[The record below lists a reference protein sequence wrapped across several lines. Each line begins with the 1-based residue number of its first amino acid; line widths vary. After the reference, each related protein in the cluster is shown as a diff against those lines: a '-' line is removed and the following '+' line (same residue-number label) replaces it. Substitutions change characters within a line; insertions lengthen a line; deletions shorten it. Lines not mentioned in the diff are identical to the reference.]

1 MNINQLVYFV
11 TVVKYNNIT
20 KAAKELYISQPAISL
35 AIKDLEKEFG
45 LTLFKRKN
53 NVLTLTQHGK
63 YLYDLS
69 MPLIQEYN
77 NVNERMNDYI
87 NKHSTLNLGIPPM
100 LGTFLFPPI
109 FNVFANENSGF
120 QFKIKEYGSFAN
132 KKAVLGGEID
142 IAFTVTN
149 ECEVGDEL
157 EYIKIGETSLIFAVN
172 KNNPLAS
179 KKVISANDI
188 KNTPLILMKE
198 DSLQYQIITSL
209 FKEQNI
215 TPNILLTSNQFYI
228 IKELLQSSDNNC
240 GAFIFKQLIKDGE
253 NIIGIQFEKELKL
266 DVLICYKKDAK
277 LLSTTKRFIEF
288 IKNNIKL

>member
-132 KKAVLGGEID
+132 KKAVLDGEID

-188 KNTPLILMKE
+188 KNTPLILMK
-198 DSLQYQIITSL
+198 
-209 FKEQNI
+209 
-215 TPNILLTSNQFYI
+215 
-228 IKELLQSSDNNC
+228 
-240 GAFIFKQLIKDGE
+240 
-253 NIIGIQFEKELKL
+253 
-266 DVLICYKKDAK
+266 
-277 LLSTTKRFIEF
+277 
-288 IKNNIKL
+288 

>member
-1 MNINQLVYFV
+1 MNINQLIYFV

-53 NVLTLTQHGK
+53 NVLTLTSHGK

-69 MPLIQEYN
+69 LPLIQEYN

-87 NKHSTLNLGIPPM
+87 NKHTTLNLGIPPM

-109 FNVFANENSGF
+109 FNVFANENPGF

-132 KKAVLGGEID
+132 KRAVLDGEID

-149 ECEVGDEL
+149 EHEMEGEL

-172 KNNPLAS
+172 KNNPLSS
-179 KKVISANDI
+179 KQVITAEDI
-188 KNTPLILMKE
+188 KSTPLILMKE

-209 FKEQNI
+209 FKEKNI
-215 TPNILLTSNQFYI
+215 SPNILLTSNQLYI

-253 NIIGIQFEKELKL
+253 NIVGIPFEKELKL
-266 DVLICYKKDAK
+266 DILICYKKDAK

>member
-87 NKHSTLNLGIPPM
+87 NKH
-100 LGTFLFPPI
+100 
-109 FNVFANENSGF
+109 
-120 QFKIKEYGSFAN
+120 
-132 KKAVLGGEID
+132 
-142 IAFTVTN
+142 
-149 ECEVGDEL
+149 
-157 EYIKIGETSLIFAVN
+157 
-172 KNNPLAS
+172 
-179 KKVISANDI
+179 
-188 KNTPLILMKE
+188 
-198 DSLQYQIITSL
+198 
-209 FKEQNI
+209 
-215 TPNILLTSNQFYI
+215 
-228 IKELLQSSDNNC
+228 
-240 GAFIFKQLIKDGE
+240 
-253 NIIGIQFEKELKL
+253 
-266 DVLICYKKDAK
+266 
-277 LLSTTKRFIEF
+277 
-288 IKNNIKL
+288 

>member
-1 MNINQLVYFV
+1 
-11 TVVKYNNIT
+11 
-20 KAAKELYISQPAISL
+20 
-35 AIKDLEKEFG
+35 
-45 LTLFKRKN
+45 
-53 NVLTLTQHGK
+53 
-63 YLYDLS
+63 
-69 MPLIQEYN
+69 
-77 NVNERMNDYI
+77 MNDYI

-132 KKAVLGGEID
+132 KKAVLDGEID

>member
-100 LGTFLFPPI
+100 LGTFLFHQSLMFLQMKIQDSNSRSKNMVALPI
-109 FNVFANENSGF
+109 
-120 QFKIKEYGSFAN
+120 
-132 KKAVLGGEID
+132 KK
-142 IAFTVTN
+142 
-149 ECEVGDEL
+149 
-157 EYIKIGETSLIFAVN
+157 
-172 KNNPLAS
+172 
-179 KKVISANDI
+179 
-188 KNTPLILMKE
+188 
-198 DSLQYQIITSL
+198 L
-209 FKEQNI
+209 F
-215 TPNILLTSNQFYI
+215 
-228 IKELLQSSDNNC
+228 
-240 GAFIFKQLIKDGE
+240 
-253 NIIGIQFEKELKL
+253 
-266 DVLICYKKDAK
+266 
-277 LLSTTKRFIEF
+277 
-288 IKNNIKL
+288 

>member
-1 MNINQLVYFV
+1 MIMSV
-11 TVVKYNNIT
+11 
-20 KAAKELYISQPAISL
+20 
-35 AIKDLEKEFG
+35 
-45 LTLFKRKN
+45 FK
-53 NVLTLTQHGK
+53 
-63 YLYDLS
+63 
-69 MPLIQEYN
+69 
-77 NVNERMNDYI
+77 
-87 NKHSTLNLGIPPM
+87 
-100 LGTFLFPPI
+100 GTI
-109 FNVFANENSGF
+109 
-120 QFKIKEYGSFAN
+120 
-132 KKAVLGGEID
+132 
-142 IAFTVTN
+142 
-149 ECEVGDEL
+149 

-266 DVLICYKKDAK
+266 DVLICYKKDVK

>member
-132 KKAVLGGEID
+132 KKAVLDGEID

-157 EYIKIGETSLIFAVN
+157 
-172 KNNPLAS
+172 
-179 KKVISANDI
+179 
-188 KNTPLILMKE
+188 
-198 DSLQYQIITSL
+198 
-209 FKEQNI
+209 
-215 TPNILLTSNQFYI
+215 
-228 IKELLQSSDNNC
+228 
-240 GAFIFKQLIKDGE
+240 
-253 NIIGIQFEKELKL
+253 
-266 DVLICYKKDAK
+266 
-277 LLSTTKRFIEF
+277 
-288 IKNNIKL
+288 